1 MLVMTERGADK
12 LLSSKFTLGV
22 EGSVAAGP
30 VGRTATAQ
38 TDAQMKAD
46 ILSWSRSQ
54 GLFAGVALEGA
65 TLRQDLDDNATLY
78 GKKLE
83 NREIVT
89 TGVRPP
95 QAAAKLLALLNQH
108 SAREGHGVSSAA
120 NRSAEKKA
128 SPLRT
133 SESPAALRHEDIKK
147 VQKSLNDKGFDAG
160 PADGSLGPLTRAAIR
175 KFQESEKLPV
185 TGRLDAETAGKLGVG
200 PESIAG
206 NFAGAG
212 HEVAE
217 GSKELG
223 HEVTQG
229 KPVAAGKEFGKGVG
243 RGAQK
248 VGEGV
253 AQAVSPDSDREA
265 REEQQK
271 EEQKH
276 Q

>member
-1 MLVMTERGADK
+1 
-12 LLSSKFTLGV
+12 
-22 EGSVAAGP
+22 
-30 VGRTATAQ
+30 
-38 TDAQMKAD
+38 
-46 ILSWSRSQ
+46 
-54 GLFAGVALEGA
+54 
-65 TLRQDLDDNATLY
+65 
-78 GKKLE
+78 
-83 NREIVT
+83 
-89 TGVRPP
+89 
-95 QAAAKLLALLNQH
+95 
-108 SAREGHGVSSAA
+108 VSSAA

-133 SESPAALRHEDIKK
+133 AESPAALSHEDIKE

-160 PADGSLGPLTRAAIR
+160 PVDGSLGPRTRAGIR
-175 KFQESEKLPV
+175 RFQESEKLPV
-185 TGRLDAETAGKLGVG
+185 TGRLDVKTAGKLGVG

-212 HEVAE
+212 HDVAE
-217 GSKELG
+217 GSKELA
-223 HEVTQG
+223 HEVKQG

-243 RGAQK
+243 RAAQK

-253 AQAVSPDSDREA
+253 AQAVSPDSDRED